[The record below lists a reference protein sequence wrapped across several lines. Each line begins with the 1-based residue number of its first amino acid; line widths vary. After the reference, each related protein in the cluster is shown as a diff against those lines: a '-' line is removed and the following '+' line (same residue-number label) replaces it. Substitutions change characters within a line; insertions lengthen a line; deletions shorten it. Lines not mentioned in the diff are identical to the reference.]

1 MTDLESKDD
10 EFGVEEF
17 TQHAIVAD
25 AIPPDACA
33 VAGEPLASTAWVIES
48 GDLVKVID
56 DSACD
61 LTVEL
66 LELP

>member
-1 MTDLESKDD
+1 MADFECEDD
-10 EFGVEEF
+10 ELCVEKF
-17 TQHAIVAD
+17 AQHAIVAD

-66 LELP
+66 PELP

>member
-17 TQHAIVAD
+17 AQHAIVAD
-25 AIPPDACA
+25 AIPPDPGAIA
-33 VAGEPLASTAWVIES
+33 AESFAPSAWVVQG
-48 GDLVKVID
+48 GDLVEVID
-56 DSACD
+56 DSTCD

-66 LELP
+66 PELP